1 MYEILT
7 GKQRGLVFP
16 VMCNG
21 HVAIDY
27 NENIVDSEDDST
39 TTNDVA
45 YGLWAHEDSF
55 TFESVITP
63 YEINGHGTYSSLT
76 PPSYS
81 SKKVMPA
88 LAQSVYTAGN
98 ESNFQSE
105 LYLSRTARLTHEMMI
120 FYNTNFQVSLLN
132 STLHNENEPARYKI
146 RVRLKLGTSTET
158 YTTNEVIIPTTSG
171 RFFKYETVLGSPSLI
186 TDADGR
192 KIYRK
197 VTTISSHSGA
207 NFTVAAAQ
215 YLFGGEKQEVFI
227 MDSGLPVSL
236 GTIKTIAGST
246 GSQAVVLTDSYSPTI
261 ADGTNLFI
269 KDEQMAAYTEN
280 AFHIACTYESST
292 RTLRIFL
299 NGNLISTNNHATDAT
314 FSFARENT
322 FLGANGSGATGAGSA
337 TTNKQ
342 FMGVLHEVSIMGVK
356 RKEFVGISNLL
367 PNYNDTL
374 LYLRFEEVD
383 L

>member
-158 YTTNEVIIPTTSG
+158 YTTNEGDDTVYDVRGFDPDIMLPDEDVYVV
-171 RFFKYETVLGSPSLI
+171 KKKEKKEETEGLETFME
-186 TDADGR
+186 TD
-192 KIYRK
+192 
-197 VTTISSHSGA
+197 
-207 NFTVAAAQ
+207 
-215 YLFGGEKQEVFI
+215 
-227 MDSGLPVSL
+227 
-236 GTIKTIAGST
+236 
-246 GSQAVVLTDSYSPTI
+246 
-261 ADGTNLFI
+261 
-269 KDEQMAAYTEN
+269 KDT
-280 AFHIACTYESST
+280 
-292 RTLRIFL
+292 
-299 NGNLISTNNHATDAT
+299 
-314 FSFARENT
+314 
-322 FLGANGSGATGAGSA
+322 
-337 TTNKQ
+337 
-342 FMGVLHEVSIMGVK
+342 
-356 RKEFVGISNLL
+356 
-367 PNYNDTL
+367 
-374 LYLRFEEVD
+374 
-383 L
+383 